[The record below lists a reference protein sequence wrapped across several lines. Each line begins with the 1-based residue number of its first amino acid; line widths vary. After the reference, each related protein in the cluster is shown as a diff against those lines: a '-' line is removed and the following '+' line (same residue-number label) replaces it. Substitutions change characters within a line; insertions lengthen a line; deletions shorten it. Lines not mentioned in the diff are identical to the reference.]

1 MSRRIAV
8 LVSTRIDPISG
19 RATRSAADA
28 AAVVM
33 ATGLDPAPALL
44 AVGDMSDAVARDYL
58 ALGVP
63 LLTRLQ
69 GQGDAAALLASAA
82 ADAALVLCGA
92 RSEGGIGSGL
102 LPYAVAAAL
111 DRPLIA
117 DVVDVQ
123 PDADGWRVLQALAR
137 GARRRL
143 RVNVPALLVLDARA
157 PAAARHSYDAAQ
169 RGRIEQRRV
178 DGLGA
183 ARSIAPA
190 WQFEP
195 AQRQLQALAARTRQ
209 SGHARMA
216 SAVGTAAGVR
226 AGLLVQEGSNDD
238 KARALLEHLR
248 AHALIHI

>member
-1 MSRRIAV
+1 MSHRITV
-8 LVSTRIDPISG
+8 LVSTRIDPVSG

-28 AAVVM
+28 AAVAM
-33 ATGLDPAPALL
+33 ATGLDAAPTLL
-44 AVGDMSDAVARDYL
+44 AAGDMSDAVARDYL

-69 GQGDAAALLASAA
+69 GQGDAASLLARAA

-123 PDADGWRVLQALAR
+123 ADGEGWRVLQALPR

-143 RVNVPALLVLDARA
+143 RVSVPALLVLDSRA
-157 PAAARHSYDAAQ
+157 PAAARYSYDAAQ

-183 ARSIAPA
+183 ARTGLA
-190 WQFEP
+190 WQFEA
-195 AQRQLQALAARTRQ
+195 AQRQLQPLAARLQQ

-216 SAVGTAAGVR
+216 SAVGTASGGRAGV
-226 AGLLVQEGSNDD
+226 LVKEGSNDD

-248 AHALIHI
+248 AHALIDI